1 MEQIERHFKVGD
13 IVKHFKRET
22 IDLSSNPTEYLYEI
36 IAFTT
41 HSETQEE
48 LVVYKALYSNKSIN
62 AGHICARPLEMFMS
76 KVDRE
81 KYPEIKQ
88 EYRFE
93 LF

>member
-1 MEQIERHFKVGD
+1 MERQFKVGD

-22 IDLSSNPTEYLYEI
+22 VDLTANPTEYLYEI
-36 IAFTT
+36 IAFAT
-41 HSETQEE
+41 HSETKEE

-76 KVDRE
+76 KVDTE